1 MNRILRFDG
10 AVTRNPAVDDWFAEQ
25 PGDLAAIARQWFDV
39 MRRCGNDVREL
50 LHDDQPTACIGD
62 AAFAYV
68 DAFTAHVNVGFFL
81 GAGLDDPQHLL
92 EGSGKCMRHVKVR
105 PGADIDTIALAS
117 LIHSAY
123 AAMKLCLGDR
133 GSA

>member
-1 MNRILRFDG
+1 MSRILRFEG
-10 AVTRNPAVDDWFAEQ
+10 PVRHNVAIEDWFVEQ
-25 PGDLAAIARQWFDV
+25 PDDLAAIAREWFDV
-39 MRRCGNDVREL
+39 MRRCGSDVREL
-50 LHDDQPTACIGD
+50 MHDDQPTACIGD

-81 GAGLDDPQHLL
+81 GAQLDDPHQLL
-92 EGSGKCMRHVKVR
+92 EGSGKYMRHVKVR
-105 PGADIDTIALAS
+105 PGVDIDKIALTT

-123 AAMKLCLGDR
+123 GAMKRCLGDR